1 MDDKGLVVVVGFGL
15 QPLVV
20 TCPAACACLAALQ
33 MQQSKFVSDRGVL
46 RIGIGTGP
54 VFCAAIGSDFR
65 REFALV
71 GKVVNLAARLAFFSL
86 KTTSEGDTNPYHS
99 ICVDEET
106 EKSASGRI
114 EFVTNDIAKQL
125 RLKGISGGEDERTH
139 KVAEESDEE

>member
-1 MDDKGLVVVVGFGL
+1 MDDKGLVIVVGFGL

-33 MQQSKFVSDRGVL
+33 MQQSRYVSDKGVL

-86 KTTSEGDTNPYHS
+86 KAMNDGDTNVFHS

-106 EKSASGRI
+106 ERSARGR
-114 EFVTNDIAKQL
+114 
-125 RLKGISGGEDERTH
+125 
-139 KVAEESDEE
+139 